1 MRIGIEAQRIFRTNK
16 HGMDYVVLEEIKEL
30 QKSDVR
36 NEYFVFVAPG
46 EDRCLKDSKNVHI
59 IEIGNNFYP
68 LWEQFSL
75 PRAVNQLNLDMLH
88 CTSNTAPI
96 RCKVPLI
103 LTLHDIIFLEPRDK
117 SNKSFYQ
124 DMGWRYRRFVVPR
137 ILKKC
142 KRIITVSDFEFN
154 NIITKLQIPEEK
166 MVMIY
171 NGYNKWFRPV
181 EDTELIYQQY
191 IEEPGYFFFLGNT
204 DPKKNTERTLT
215 AYSKYLEMSDVKRK
229 LLMADLDRGYLDEI
243 IDRNDIGNIR
253 DHIVMPGYIKNAD
266 LPYIYNNAF
275 AFLYTSLRESFGIP
289 LLEAMACG
297 TPVITSNTSSMPEIG
312 GPDVIMVNPQ
322 NANEIT
328 EKMLL
333 LEKDKALYQKQKD
346 IGIIRAQQFSWEY
359 TAEQLLMV
367 YEEVYRQRSQPNKS
381 KESSFEGFSS
391 FSSIICSS
399 LNSIINWRASGL
411 FCVFNR

>member
-1 MRIGIEAQRIFRTNK
+1 MRIGIEAQRIFRANK

-59 IEIGNNFYP
+59 IEIGSNFYP

-124 DMGWRYRRFVVPR
+124 DMGWRYRRFFVPR

-142 KRIITVSDFEFN
+142 KRIITVSDFEYN

-204 DPKKNTERTLT
+204 DPKKNTERTLI

-312 GPDVIMVNPQ
+312 GSEVIMVNPL
-322 NANEIT
+322 NVNEIT

-359 TAEQLLMV
+359 TAEQLLTV
-367 YEEVYRQRSQPNKS
+367 YEDVYRQRS
-381 KESSFEGFSS
+381 
-391 FSSIICSS
+391 
-399 LNSIINWRASGL
+399 
-411 FCVFNR
+411 

>member
-1 MRIGIEAQRIFRTNK
+1 MRIGIEAQRIFRKNK

-30 QKSDVR
+30 QKSDTR

-46 EDRCLKDSKNVHI
+46 EDRCLHDSKNVHI
-59 IEIGNNFYP
+59 IEIGSNFYP

-75 PRAVNQLNLDMLH
+75 PRAVSQLNLDMLH

-96 RCKVPLI
+96 RCKIPLI

-117 SNKSFYQ
+117 SNKSLYQ
-124 DMGWRYRRFVVPR
+124 NMGWRYRRFVVPR

-142 KRIITVSDFEFN
+142 KRIITVSEFEFN
-154 NIITKLQIPEEK
+154 NIISKLHIPEEK

-171 NGYNKWFRPV
+171 NGYNEWFKPV

-204 DPKKNTERTLT
+204 DPKKNTERTLI
-215 AYSKYLEMSDVKRK
+215 AYSHYLEKSDVKRK
-229 LLMADLDRGYLDEI
+229 LLMADLDHSFMNYI
-243 IDRNDIGNIR
+243 IERNHIENIK
-253 DHIVMPGYIKNAD
+253 DYMVIPGYIKNAD
-266 LPYIYNNAF
+266 LPFIYNNAF

-312 GPDVIMVNPQ
+312 GPEVLMVNPQ
-322 NANEIT
+322 HAEEIT

-333 LEKDKALYQKQKD
+333 LEKDETIYQKQKE
-346 IGIIRAQQFSWEY
+346 IGIRRAQQFSWKY

-367 YEEVYRQRSQPNKS
+367 YEDVYRQR
-381 KESSFEGFSS
+381 G
-391 FSSIICSS
+391 
-399 LNSIINWRASGL
+399 
-411 FCVFNR
+411 

>member
-1 MRIGIEAQRIFRTNK
+1 MRIGIEAQRIFRKNK

-30 QKSDVR
+30 QKSDNR

-46 EDRCLKDSKNVHI
+46 EDRCLHDSNNVHI
-59 IEIGNNFYP
+59 IEIGSSFYP

-96 RCKVPLI
+96 HCKIPLI

-117 SNKSFYQ
+117 SNKSLYQ
-124 DMGWRYRRFVVPR
+124 NMGWRYRRFVVPR

-142 KRIITVSDFEFN
+142 KRIITVSEFEYN
-154 NIITKLQIPEEK
+154 NIISKLHIPEEK
-166 MVMIY
+166 IVMIY
-171 NGYNKWFRPV
+171 NGYNEWFKPV

-204 DPKKNTERTLT
+204 DPKKNTERTLI
-215 AYSKYLEMSDVKRK
+215 AYSHYLEKSDVKRK
-229 LLMADLDRGYLDEI
+229 LLMADLDHSFM
-243 IDRNDIGNIR
+243 NDIIERNHIENIK
-253 DHIVMPGYIKNAD
+253 DYMVIPGYIKNAD
-266 LPYIYNNAF
+266 LPFIYNNAF

-312 GPDVIMVNPQ
+312 GPEVLMVNPQ
-322 NANEIT
+322 HAEEIT

-333 LEKDKALYQKQKD
+333 LEKDETIYQKQKE
-346 IGIIRAQQFSWEY
+346 IGIRRAQQFSWKY

-367 YEEVYRQRSQPNKS
+367 YEDVYRQR
-381 KESSFEGFSS
+381 G
-391 FSSIICSS
+391 
-399 LNSIINWRASGL
+399 
-411 FCVFNR
+411 

>member
-1 MRIGIEAQRIFRTNK
+1 MRIGIEAQRIFRKNK

-30 QKSDVR
+30 QKSDAR

-46 EDRCLKDSKNVHI
+46 EDRCLQDSKNVHI
-59 IEIGNNFYP
+59 IQIGNSFYP

-75 PRAVNQLNLDMLH
+75 PRAVNQLKLDMLH

-96 RCKVPLI
+96 RCKIPLI

-171 NGYNKWFRPV
+171 NGYNQWFKPV

-191 IEEPGYFFFLGNT
+191 IDEPGYFFFLGNT
-204 DPKKNTERTLT
+204 DPKKNTERTLI
-215 AYSKYLEMSDVKRK
+215 AYSKYLEQSDVKRK
-229 LLMADLDRGYLDEI
+229 LLMADLDRGYLEEI
-243 IDRNDIGNIR
+243 INRNDIGNIR
-253 DHIVMPGYIKNAD
+253 DHIVIPGYIKNAD

-312 GPDVIMVNPQ
+312 GPEVIMVNPQ
-322 NANEIT
+322 NVQEIT

-333 LEKDKALYQKQKD
+333 LEKDDALYQKQKE
-346 IGIIRAQQFSWEY
+346 IGIIRAQQFSWKY
-359 TAEQLLMV
+359 TAEQLLTV
-367 YEEVYRQRSQPNKS
+367 YEDVYRQRD
-381 KESSFEGFSS
+381 
-391 FSSIICSS
+391 
-399 LNSIINWRASGL
+399 
-411 FCVFNR
+411 

>member
-1 MRIGIEAQRIFRTNK
+1 MRIGIEAQRIFRKNK

-30 QKSDVR
+30 QKSDTR

-46 EDRCLKDSKNVHI
+46 EDRCLQDSKNVHI
-59 IEIGNNFYP
+59 IEIGSNFYP

-96 RCKVPLI
+96 RCKIPLI

-117 SNKSFYQ
+117 SNKSLYQ
-124 DMGWRYRRFVVPR
+124 NMGWRYRRFVVPR

-142 KRIITVSDFEFN
+142 KRIITVSEFEFN
-154 NIITKLQIPEEK
+154 NIISKLHIPEEK

-171 NGYNKWFRPV
+171 NGYNEWFKPV

-204 DPKKNTERTLT
+204 DPKKNTERTLI
-215 AYSKYLEMSDVKRK
+215 AYSHYLEKSDVKRK
-229 LLMADLDRGYLDEI
+229 LLMADLDHSFM
-243 IDRNDIGNIR
+243 NDIIERNHIENIK
-253 DHIVMPGYIKNAD
+253 DYMVIPGYIKNAD
-266 LPYIYNNAF
+266 LPFIYNNAF

-312 GPDVIMVNPQ
+312 GPEVLMVNPQ
-322 NANEIT
+322 NAEEIT

-333 LEKDKALYQKQKD
+333 LEKDETIYQKQKE
-346 IGIIRAQQFSWEY
+346 IGIRRAQQFSWKY

-367 YEEVYRQRSQPNKS
+367 YEDVYRQR
-381 KESSFEGFSS
+381 G
-391 FSSIICSS
+391 
-399 LNSIINWRASGL
+399 
-411 FCVFNR
+411 

>member
-204 DPKKNTERTLT
+204 DPKKNTERTLI

-229 LLMADLDRGYLDEI
+229 LLMADLDKEYLEDI
-243 IDRNDIGNIR
+243 IERNHIDNIR
-253 DHIVMPGYIKNAD
+253 DYIVMPGYIKNAD

-312 GPDVIMVNPQ
+312 GPDVIMVNPL
-322 NANEIT
+322 NVNEIT

-367 YEEVYRQRSQPNKS
+367 YEDVYRQRS
-381 KESSFEGFSS
+381 
-391 FSSIICSS
+391 
-399 LNSIINWRASGL
+399 
-411 FCVFNR
+411 

>member
-1 MRIGIEAQRIFRTNK
+1 MRIGIEAQRIFRKNK

-30 QKSDVR
+30 QKSDNR

-46 EDRCLKDSKNVHI
+46 EDRCLHDSNNVHI
-59 IEIGNNFYP
+59 IEIGSSFYP

-96 RCKVPLI
+96 HCKIPLI

-117 SNKSFYQ
+117 SNKSIYQ
-124 DMGWRYRRFVVPR
+124 NMGWRYRRFVVPR

-142 KRIITVSDFEFN
+142 KRIITVSEFEYN
-154 NIITKLQIPEEK
+154 NIISKLHIPEEK

-171 NGYNKWFRPV
+171 NGYNEWFKPV

-204 DPKKNTERTLT
+204 DPKKNTERTLI
-215 AYSKYLEMSDVKRK
+215 AYSHYLEKSEVKRK
-229 LLMADLDRGYLDEI
+229 LLMADLDHSFLDDI
-243 IDRNDIGNIR
+243 IERNHIENIKNYM
-253 DHIVMPGYIKNAD
+253 VMPGYIKNAD
-266 LPYIYNNAF
+266 LPFIYNNAF

-312 GPDVIMVNPQ
+312 GPEVLMVNPQ
-322 NANEIT
+322 HAEEIT

-333 LEKDKALYQKQKD
+333 LEKDETIYQKQKE
-346 IGIIRAQQFSWEY
+346 IGIRRAQQFSWKY

-367 YEEVYRQRSQPNKS
+367 YEDVYRQRD
-381 KESSFEGFSS
+381 
-391 FSSIICSS
+391 
-399 LNSIINWRASGL
+399 
-411 FCVFNR
+411 

>member
-1 MRIGIEAQRIFRTNK
+1 MRIGIEAQRIFRKNK

-30 QKSDVR
+30 QKSDNR

-46 EDRCLKDSKNVHI
+46 EDRCLQDSKNVHI
-59 IEIGNNFYP
+59 IQIGSNFYP

-96 RCKVPLI
+96 RCKIPLI

-171 NGYNKWFRPV
+171 NGYNQWFRPV

-204 DPKKNTERTLT
+204 DPKKNTERTLI
-215 AYSKYLEMSDVKRK
+215 AYSKYLKLSDVKRK
-229 LLMADLDRGYLDEI
+229 LLMADLDRGYLEEI
-243 IDRNDIGNIR
+243 INRNDIGNIR
-253 DHIVMPGYIKNAD
+253 DYIVMPGYIKNAD

-312 GPDVIMVNPQ
+312 SPEVIMVNPQ
-322 NANEIT
+322 NVQEIT

-333 LEKDKALYQKQKD
+333 LEKDEALYQKQKE
-346 IGIIRAQQFSWEY
+346 IGLNRAQQFSWKY
-359 TAEQLLMV
+359 TAEQLLTV
-367 YEEVYRQRSQPNKS
+367 YEDVYRQR
-381 KESSFEGFSS
+381 G
-391 FSSIICSS
+391 
-399 LNSIINWRASGL
+399 
-411 FCVFNR
+411 